1 MKKYV
6 KPELF
11 YERYELTE
19 QIADCAW
26 ELLQGDDHGGCRVAG
41 DEKNGLGGLY
51 IFTSED
57 QGCNVLNPSTELYC
71 YTNGAGGYNSFM
83 S

>member
-26 ELLQGDDHGGCRVAG
+26 EANYEGGNGSCTMTGDPN
-41 DEKNGLGGLY
+41 NGLGGLVV
-51 IFTSED
+51 FTSEA
-57 QGCNVLNPSTELYC
+57 QGCNILNPGEEIYC
-71 YTNGAGGYNSFM
+71 YNNGSGGFNAFVS
-83 S
+83 